1 MKKVKLLGVLA
12 ASTMI
17 LAGCAGGNTSTS
29 TEPTSSEP
37 TSTSTETSSAEW
49 SEADAKSI
57 KDFVHTNL
65 PAFADL
71 KLQTIGEEDEYIKML
86 GKAGTDA
93 TVEAYGRLLENY
105 KFSAADFVPDDIDDD
120 YDETSVV
127 YYAKSLSSKTT
138 EMCFVTVGLED
149 GTNKLLVCAT
159 YGSCYMEEYAGGD
172 SVSVYSLNAG
182 YTIKDVHDEIAG
194 YLLTINGA
202 KSASMEDGTAKDA
215 REAEET
221 ALFAFPEIAPK
232 DDKYSFTISDYQYGY
247 PFTLGNAYSSK
258 FHSIIELGYYKAV
271 QTEQVDYQGALDTAN
286 YLVTKEGFVDKDETI
301 PYRDYSLNDTEYGK
315 YTVEEYF
322 YPEALSSGSEKS
334 DVYFVAY
341 DYEAPA
347 V

>member
-29 TEPTSSEP
+29 TEPTSTEP

-93 TVEAYGRLLENY
+93 TVEAYGRL
-105 KFSAADFVPDDIDDD
+105 
-120 YDETSVV
+120 
-127 YYAKSLSSKTT
+127 
-138 EMCFVTVGLED
+138 LED

-232 DDKYSFTISDYQYGY
+232 DDKYSFTISEMLIHQ
-247 PFTLGNAYSSK
+247 N
-258 FHSIIELGYYKAV
+258 SI
-271 QTEQVDYQGALDTAN
+271 Q
-286 YLVTKEGFVDKDETI
+286 
-301 PYRDYSLNDTEYGK
+301 
-315 YTVEEYF
+315 
-322 YPEALSSGSEKS
+322 LSN
-334 DVYFVAY
+334 
-341 DYEAPA
+341 
-347 V
+347 

>member
-17 LAGCAGGNTSTS
+17 LAGCTGGNNTS
-29 TEPTSSEP
+29 TEPTSTD
-37 TSTSTETSSAEW
+37 TSGSTTETSSAEW

-65 PAFADL
+65 PAFNDL
-71 KLQTIGEEDEYIKML
+71 KLLTIGEEDEYIKML

-93 TVEAYGRLLENY
+93 TVEAYGKLLENY
-105 KFSAADFVPDDIDDD
+105 KFSSADFVPEDIDDD
-120 YDETSVV
+120 YDESSVV
-127 YYAKSLSSKTT
+127 YYAKSLSTKTT
-138 EMCFVTVGLED
+138 EMCYVTVGLED

-172 SVSVYSLNAG
+172 SVGVYTLNSG
-182 YTIKDVHDEIAG
+182 YTIDDVHKEIAG
-194 YLLTINGA
+194 YILAMNGA
-202 KSASMEDGTAKDA
+202 KSSDMEEGDAKDA
-215 REAEET
+215 REKAELE
-221 ALFAFPEIAPK
+221 LFAFPVIAPK

-247 PFTLGNAYSSK
+247 PFSLGNAYSSK
-258 FHSIIELGYYKAV
+258 FHAIIELGYYKAL
-271 QTEQVDYQGALDTAN
+271 QTEQTDYQTALDAAN
-286 YLVTKEGFVDKDETI
+286 YIITKEGFVDQKETI
-301 PYRDYSLNDTEYGK
+301 PYRDYSLNDLEYGK

-341 DYEAPA
+341 DYQAPA
-347 V
+347 AA